1 MTVELKNDA
10 NWLIIRVPRMYA
22 DKVQALSISRIINEA
37 IRLLDHF
44 GAGEIDADNA
54 SALYYN
60 VEELELIRLPVD
72 AFSNAVRE
80 GFQLEQNA
88 QQTQS

>member
-1 MTVELKNDA
+1 MTVEMKNDP

-37 IRLLDHF
+37 IRLLDSYSDLKLDQ
-44 GAGEIDADNA
+44 GSLDAINDN
-54 SALYYN
+54 
-60 VEELELIRLPVD
+60 VQELELIRLPVD

-80 GFQLEQNA
+80 GFQLEHNA
-88 QQTQS
+88 KQEKL